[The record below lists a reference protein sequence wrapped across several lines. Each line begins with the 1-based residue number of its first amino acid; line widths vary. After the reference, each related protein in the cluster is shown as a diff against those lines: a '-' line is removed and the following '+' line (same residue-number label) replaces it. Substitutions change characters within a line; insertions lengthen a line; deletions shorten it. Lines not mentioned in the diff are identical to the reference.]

1 MKKIFIILALLAVS
15 CASRKVDVAKE
26 DVKVVIDS
34 VSTVKVDCT
43 YTKQTNL
50 FISETSEELEY
61 KPADTAKPMVINGV
75 KYLNT
80 IITSK
85 KVKKS
90 TIDTTKVKSVF
101 KSNKKVSLNKAIKAN
116 KSEKKIDKKANYWMY
131 LWFLIPVVII
141 IVLEKYGKRW
151 FPFLK

>member
-50 FISETSEELEY
+50 FKISR
-61 KPADTAKPMVINGV
+61 D
-75 KYLNT
+75 
-80 IITSK
+80 
-85 KVKKS
+85 
-90 TIDTTKVKSVF
+90 F
-101 KSNKKVSLNKAIKAN
+101 
-116 KSEKKIDKKANYWMY
+116 
-131 LWFLIPVVII
+131 
-141 IVLEKYGKRW
+141 
-151 FPFLK
+151 